1 MKQLSTLLFSLL
13 LGYPLFAQNYADCA
27 VALEIC
33 NKDTLILPM
42 VIGAGNDPNELNNLS
57 CFQGF
62 PNIETNSSW
71 IRWEVAESGT
81 LWFIISPFV
90 LDQDIDFAVF
100 KLQNGDCNQK
110 ETVRCMAAG
119 DFYLASPCMG
129 PTGLLP
135 GETDV
140 QSPAGC
146 SPGTNNYLAPL
157 NVIAG
162 ESYVLAINNF
172 SSNIDTVQVEFFGTA
187 LLGCETASDGMVNN
201 NLPGASNDLNIGPIV
216 PNPVGAAV
224 EAQFQVHTEQAQK
237 VLVQCFDT
245 RGQLLSNLPQSLSSG
260 TNTLSVDT
268 SNFTP
273 GVYFISI
280 IAEKTTKT
288 IRLVKK

>member
-1 MKQLSTLLFSLL
+1 MKQLSALLFSML

-27 VALEIC
+27 VALDIC

-42 VIGAGNDPNELNNLS
+42 VNGSGNAPNELDNLS

-62 PNIETNSSW
+62 PNVETNSSW
-71 IRWEVAESGT
+71 IRWQVAESCT

-90 LDQDIDFAVF
+90 LELDIDFAVF

-119 DFYLASPCMG
+119 DFSLTSPCMG

-140 QSPAGC
+140 LAPAGC

-157 NVIAG
+157 DVIAG

-187 LLGCETASDGMVNN
+187 RLGCETASYGMVNN
-201 NLPGASNDLNIGPIV
+201 NPPGASNDLNIGPIV
-216 PNPVGAAV
+216 PNPLGSEMDAHFQIHA
-224 EAQFQVHTEQAQK
+224 EHAQN
-237 VLVQCFDT
+237 VLIQCFNT
-245 RGQLLSNLPQSLSSG
+245 HGQLLYTMPQSLSPG
-260 TNTLSVDT
+260 ANTMELDT
-268 SNFTP
+268 RNYTP

-280 IAEKTTKT
+280 IADKTTKT
-288 IRLVKK
+288 LRLVKN

>member
-13 LGYPLFAQNYADCA
+13 LGYPLFAQNYADCV

-33 NKDTLILPM
+33 NKQTLILPI
-42 VIGAGNDPNELNNLS
+42 VQGSGNFPNELDNLS

-62 PNIETNSSW
+62 PNVETNSSW
-71 IRWEVAESGT
+71 IRWQVAESGT
-81 LWFIISPFV
+81 LWFVISPFV

-119 DFYLASPCMG
+119 DFSLPSPCMG

-140 QSPAGC
+140 MAPAGC

-157 NVIAG
+157 NVISG

-172 SSNIDTVQVEFFGTA
+172 SSNIDTVRVEFCGTA
-187 LLGCETASDGMVNN
+187 LLGCETAVCDMVSTSALRAINE
-201 NLPGASNDLNIGPIV
+201 LNIGPIV
-216 PNPVGAAV
+216 PNPVGSEK
-224 EAQFQVHTEQAQK
+224 EAQFQIHTDHAQK
-237 VLVQCFDT
+237 VLIQCLDT
-245 RGQLLSNLPQSLSSG
+245 RGQMLSTMPQSLSSG
-260 TNTLSVDT
+260 TNTLSLDT
-268 SNFTP
+268 RNFTP
-273 GVYFISI
+273 GVYFVSI
-280 IAEKTTKT
+280 IGEKTTKT
-288 IRLVKK
+288 LRLVKK